1 MNIGGSSNGINALM
15 YSIVRATLA
24 LKNRVLAA
32 KFSIDG
38 LIKGEVT
45 LLYLFL
51 YLCVLIGWMLM
62 WMHDQCV

>member
-1 MNIGGSSNGINALM
+1 LNIGGSSNGINALM

-24 LKNRVLAA
+24 LNNRVLAA

-45 LLYLFL
+45 LH
-51 YLCVLIGWMLM
+51 IR
-62 WMHDQCV
+62 